1 MGEAIG
7 VTRSEDETA
16 SQLEGVSPE
25 SEIVLRVP
33 GGFGAGASLGIVA
46 PQQVQQVCALEF
58 HGRIG
63 LALFVDKQW
72 KRDPRFFA
80 KSACVDAIP
89 KPYRRQVRSAVAEGL
104 FVRAQLRDVLAAKDS
119 TVMA

>member
-1 MGEAIG
+1 MCKAVDIPGP
-7 VTRSEDETA
+7 EDKTA
-16 SQLEGVSPE
+16 PQLEGISPE
-25 SEIVLRVP
+25 FVLRVSSC
-33 GGFGAGASLGIVA
+33 FGAGASLGIVA
-46 PQQVQQVCALEF
+46 SQQVQQVCAFQF

-72 KRDPRFFA
+72 KSDARFFA

-89 KPYRRQVRSAVAEGL
+89 KPHRRQVRCAFAEGM